1 MPLFSVET
9 FLLRSTYIRFIFM
22 LSNFLNR
29 TKVLLTR
36 NLNTFYGRLQ
46 IFILRKKLKPVIS
59 VSLDTR
65 NVGNS
70 SNKGSNYSELFVRLL
85 HRRRVNQTCSI
96 EKNSVVTIG
105 LYILWGGT
113 DTRV

>member
-1 MPLFSVET
+1 MPLFSIEA
-9 FLLRSTYIRFIFM
+9 FLLRSTCIRFILM

-36 NLNTFYGRLQ
+36 NLNTFNGHLQ
-46 IFILRKKLKPVIS
+46 IFIQRKKLKPDIS

-70 SNKGSNYSELFVRLL
+70 SNKGVIILSSSSDYCAVGGLMK
-85 HRRRVNQTCSI
+85 RVQSRKI
-96 EKNSVVTIG
+96 A
-105 LYILWGGT
+105 W
-113 DTRV
+113 